1 MNICLNKRYNYC
13 EKRAMKWIWII
24 VLFVG
29 FGTQAQVTDQQLAQH
44 YFDNGEYDKAYEYY
58 ERLYEMDRAKHYFNR
73 LLTCT
78 EQTLEDKDVEKLL
91 KKQITFFPE
100 DQEYQIQLAK
110 HYEYTEKRGKA
121 DKIYTS
127 LIDKMRANSRAV
139 INLYNAFKAQGKNDY
154 ALQTLQKGRKL
165 LKTTYPLNF
174 QFAEYYGSQGD
185 TENMMKEYLDLLDYH
200 ASYKSSLQ
208 RILMNQID
216 FTEDVSEEYDI
227 LKTALLQRTQSDPGN
242 LVYAEM
248 LTWLFVQR
256 QNFAAAFVHVKA
268 MDKRTKSNGRLVY
281 ELGNTCVENKDYTT
295 ARKSFKY
302 VVEMGD
308 KSPIYVRAY
317 NALLN
322 VRFLEVT
329 RQRNFTQ
336 EELNEALADY
346 DAALELFGKRRTSFG
361 LMLEKAHIQ
370 AFYADQ
376 SEGAIALLNELIAIP
391 GLTDIQRAEAKMLLG
406 DIHVLDGD
414 MWEASLLYMQID
426 SDFKF
431 ETIGQEAK
439 FKNSRIF
446 YYDGEF
452 DYAQAQL
459 DILKRSTTKLI
470 SNDAINL
477 SLLITDNYGLDSNYI
492 AMNWFA
498 QADLLIEQHQYDAAF
513 AKFDSIIKQYPA
525 HSLGDEIQLKRAH
538 AMEMQG
544 RWNDAI
550 SELEELLEY
559 YADDILADDALFR
572 LGDIYENHLMN
583 KEKAAEYYK
592 QILFE
597 HKGSLFTEESRKRFR
612 SIRDGNPIAE
622 PVN

>member
-1 MNICLNKRYNYC
+1 
-13 EKRAMKWIWII
+13 MKWIWMV
-24 VLFVG
+24 VLLVG
-29 FGTQAQVTDQQLAQH
+29 FGAQAQVTDQQLAQH
-44 YFDNGEYDKAYEYY
+44 YFDNEEYDKAYEYY

-73 LLTCT
+73 LLICT
-78 EQTLEDKDVEKLL
+78 EQTKEEKDVEKLL
-91 KKQITFFPE
+91 KKQIDFFPG
-100 DQEYQIQLAK
+100 DQEYEIQLAK
-110 HYEYTEKRGKA
+110 HYEYNDKQSKA
-121 DKIYTS
+121 DKIYES
-127 LIDKMRANSRAV
+127 LIDKLRANSRAV

-165 LKTTYPLNF
+165 LKQTYPLNF
-174 QFAEYYGSQGD
+174 QFAEYYGSIGD
-185 TENMMKEYLDLLDYH
+185 TEKMMEEYLDLLDYH
-200 ASYKSSLQ
+200 SSYQNSLQ

-216 FTEDVSEEYDI
+216 FTEENSPEYEI
-227 LKTALLQRTQSDPGN
+227 LKTALLKRTQSNPGE

-256 QNFAAAFVHVKA
+256 QNFAAAFVHVKGI
-268 MDKRTKSNGRLVY
+268 DKRTKSDGRLVY
-281 ELGNTCVENKDYTT
+281 NLGNTCVENKDYTT
-295 ARKSFKY
+295 ARKAFKY
-302 VVEMGD
+302 VVELGD
-308 KSPIYVRAY
+308 RSPVYVRAY
-317 NALLN
+317 NSLLN

-329 RQRNFTQ
+329 RQRDFSQ
-336 EELNEALADY
+336 EELNAALADY
-346 DAALELFGKRRTSFG
+346 DAALELFGRRRTSFG
-361 LMLEKAHIQ
+361 LMMEKAHIQ
-370 AFYADQ
+370 AFYANQ
-376 SEGAIALLNELIAIP
+376 SEGAITLLNEVLEVP
-391 GLTDIQRAEAKMLLG
+391 GLTDMQRAEAKMLLA

-452 DYAQAQL
+452 DYAQSQL
-459 DILKRSTTKLI
+459 DVLKRSTTKLI

-513 AKFDSIIKQYPA
+513 AKFDSIIKEYPA

-538 AMEMQG
+538 AMELQG
-544 RWNDAI
+544 KWNNAI
-550 SELEELLEY
+550 KELEELLEFY
-559 YADDILADDALFR
+559 PDDILADDALFR
-572 LGDIYENHLMN
+572 LGDIYENHLMD
-583 KEKAAEYYK
+583 KDTAAEYYK
-592 QILFE
+592 KILFE
-597 HKGSLFTEESRKRFR
+597 HKGSLYTEESRKRFR
-612 SIRDGNPIAE
+612 SIRDGNPVSE